1 MKNKHEEIRL
11 LPEDPNHYAD
21 PHNVNDLP
29 FPSANL
35 VPARFS
41 ISKEG
46 KISYMGRECFLQV
59 WNALAGVTE
68 DSQHR
73 QAIYVYGGKGLGKSY
88 IFAALACLL
97 VRQGARVVYL
107 PDCRAMLLDDLVYLK
122 TALIFA
128 FLDSAAHLEDIQRCE
143 DVESLAEFCVAFRS
157 TGQLF
162 FIVDQLNALDPEL
175 TGEDEVSD
183 DQKAR
188 LRRQLQRMSA
198 RHINITS
205 AAANHKTFKYMATR
219 DTGEQKIPLM
229 GGMTPVRAL
238 FYALILMLSSSTSL
252 KCPAGGNTIG
262 SRLSVMRTNSA
273 IDVFKFFCQLFW
285 HK

>member
-1 MKNKHEEIRL
+1 MVNKLQEIML
-11 LPEDPNHYAD
+11 LPEDPDHYAD
-21 PHNVNDLP
+21 PHNVDDLP

-41 ISKEG
+41 ISNEG
-46 KISYMGRECFLQV
+46 RISYMGPRVCFLLV
-59 WNALAGVTE
+59 WNALAEVRK

-107 PDCRAMLLDDLVYLK
+107 PDCRAMLLDTLVYLQ
-122 TALIFA
+122 TALVFA
-128 FLDSAAHLEDIQRCE
+128 FLDSAGHLEDIQRCE
-143 DVESLAEFCVAFRS
+143 DVESLAEFCVAFKS
-157 TGQLF
+157 TGQLI

-175 TGEDEVSD
+175 TGEDEVPD
-183 DQKAR
+183 DKKAW
-188 LRRQLQRMSA
+188 LRGLLQRMSA

-205 AAANHKTFKYMATR
+205 TSANHKTFKHMAAR
-219 DTGEQKIPLM
+219 DTGDQKVPLM

-238 FYALILMLSSSTSL
+238 S
-252 KCPAGGNTIG
+252 
-262 SRLSVMRTNSA
+262 
-273 IDVFKFFCQLFW
+273 
-285 HK
+285 